1 MKSKVSPMVAPTLD
15 GEAVLGLALALVQ
28 SSTAPVL
35 LLDGD
40 LNVLAA
46 SASFSRTFGLD
57 PAGIIGRPVFALGHG
72 EWDVPQLRS
81 LLTTTVTGAAEV
93 DAYELDLQAPGEPV
107 RRLVLNARNLSY
119 GAPGTVRLML
129 TLADVTDA
137 RDGEA
142 LRDRLVLEKGV
153 LLQELQHRVANSL
166 QIIASVI
173 LQTARKAQS
182 DETRMYLTDAH
193 SRVMSV
199 AELQRQ
205 LSETSVGDVELRVYF
220 TALCN
225 SIGAS
230 MIRDPGQ
237 IALSVD
243 ADESHSTADVSVS
256 LGLIVTELVI
266 NSLKHAFPD
275 GASGGIIV
283 RYRSEGPDWTL
294 SVTDNGVGLP
304 KDPADA
310 EPGLGTSIVR
320 ALAQQLKADITAASA
335 NPGTTVSISHRE
347 PAPGAASPKPATL
360 AV

>member
-1 MKSKVSPMVAPTLD
+1 MVAPILD
-15 GEAVLGLALALVQ
+15 GEAVLGLALALVEA
-28 SSTAPVL
+28 STAPVL

-40 LNVLAA
+40 LKVMSA
-46 SASFSRTFGLD
+46 SASFSRTFRID
-57 PAGIIGRPVFALGHG
+57 PAGIVGQSVFALGRG
-72 EWDVPQLRS
+72 EWDLPQLRS
-81 LLTTTVTGAAEV
+81 LLSNTASGSAEV
-93 DAYELDLQAPGEPV
+93 DAYELDLRAPGEPV
-107 RRLVLNARNLSY
+107 RRLVLNARNLNY
-119 GAPGTVRLML
+119 GQPGSVRLML

-137 RDGEA
+137 RGAEA
-142 LRDRLVLEKGV
+142 LRDRLVQEKGI

-205 LSETSVGDVELRVYF
+205 LSETAAGDVALRAYF

-230 MIRDPGQ
+230 MIRDPSL

-243 ADESHSTADVSVS
+243 SDESLSTAEVSVS

-275 GASGGIIV
+275 GQAGRIVV
-283 RYRSEGPDWTL
+283 RYRSQGPDWTL
-294 SVTDNGVGLP
+294 SVTDDGVGLP
-304 KDPADA
+304 KNPADA
-310 EPGLGTSIVR
+310 PPGLGTSIVR
-320 ALAQQLKADITAASA
+320 ALTQQLKADIVVAGNDPGTSVTIAHHEVVTDAA
-335 NPGTTVSISHRE
+335 NPE
-347 PAPGAASPKPATL
+347 PEPL

>member
-1 MKSKVSPMVAPTLD
+1 MVAPTLD

-28 SSTAPVL
+28 SSTAPML

-40 LNVLAA
+40 LKVIAA
-46 SASFSRTFGLD
+46 SESFSRTFRISPVGLV
-57 PAGIIGRPVFALGHG
+57 GQSVFSLGDG
-72 EWDVPQLRS
+72 EWDLPQLRS
-81 LLTTTVTGAAEV
+81 LLSTTASGSAEV
-93 DAYELDLQAPGEPV
+93 DAYELDLRAPGEPA

-119 GAPGTVRLML
+119 GDPGSVRLML

-137 RDGEA
+137 REAEA
-142 LRDRLVLEKGV
+142 LRGRLVQEKGV

-205 LSETSVGDVELRVYF
+205 LSETSVGDVTLRTYF
-220 TALCN
+220 TALCS

-237 IALSVD
+237 IVLSVD
-243 ADESHSTADVSVS
+243 ADESLSTAEVSVS

-275 GASGGIIV
+275 GQAGRIVV
-283 RYRSEGPDWTL
+283 RYRSQGPDWTL
-294 SVTDNGVGLP
+294 SVTDNGAGMP

-310 EPGLGTSIVR
+310 PPGLGTSIVR
-320 ALAQQLKADITAASA
+320 ALAQQLKAGISITGAD
-335 NPGTTVSISHRE
+335 PGTAVSINHDGLAHEAAETE
-347 PAPGAASPKPATL
+347 PEPL
-360 AV
+360 AL

>member
-1 MKSKVSPMVAPTLD
+1 MVAPTLD

-28 SSTAPVL
+28 SSTAPML

-40 LNVLAA
+40 LTVMAA
-46 SASFSRTFGLD
+46 SELFSRTFRIH
-57 PAGIIGRPVFALGHG
+57 PASIAGHSVFSLGKG

-81 LLTTTVTGAAEV
+81 LLTTTAEGAAEV
-93 DAYELDLQAPGEPV
+93 EAYELDLQASGEPV

-119 GAPGTVRLML
+119 GAPGAVRLML
-129 TLADVTDA
+129 TVADVTDA
-137 RDGEA
+137 RDAEA
-142 LRDRLVLEKGV
+142 LRDRLVQEKGV

-205 LSETSVGDVELRVYF
+205 LSETSVGDVTLRTYF

-237 IALSVD
+237 IVLSVD
-243 ADESHSTADVSVS
+243 SDDSLSTADVSVS

-275 GASGGIIV
+275 GQAGRIVV
-283 RYRSEGPDWTL
+283 RYRSQGPDWTL
-294 SVTDNGVGLP
+294 SVTDNGAGMP

-310 EPGLGTSIVR
+310 PPGLGTSIVR
-320 ALAQQLKADITAASA
+320 ALAQQLKADISIVGGH
-335 NPGTTVSISHRE
+335 PGTAVSINHDGL
-347 PAPGAASPKPATL
+347 AHGAADPEPEPL
-360 AV
+360 AL

>member
-1 MKSKVSPMVAPTLD
+1 MVAPTLD

-28 SSTAPVL
+28 SSTAPML

-40 LNVLAA
+40 LKVIAA
-46 SASFSRTFGLD
+46 SESFSRTFRISPVGLV
-57 PAGIIGRPVFALGHG
+57 GQSVFSLGHG
-72 EWDVPQLRS
+72 EWDLPQLRS
-81 LLTTTVTGAAEV
+81 LLSTTASGSAEV
-93 DAYELDLQAPGEPV
+93 DAYELDLQAPGEPA
-107 RRLVLNARNLSY
+107 RHLVLNARNLSY
-119 GAPGTVRLML
+119 GDPGSVRLML

-137 RDGEA
+137 RDAEA
-142 LRDRLVLEKGV
+142 LRDRLVQEKGV

-205 LSETSVGDVELRVYF
+205 LSETSVGDVTLRTYF
-220 TALCN
+220 NALCN

-237 IALSVD
+237 IVLSVD
-243 ADESHSTADVSVS
+243 SDDSLSTADASVR

-275 GASGGIIV
+275 GRAGRIVV
-283 RYRSEGPDWTL
+283 RYRSQGPDWTL
-294 SVTDNGVGLP
+294 SVTDNGAGMP

-310 EPGLGTSIVR
+310 PPGLGTSIVR
-320 ALAQQLKADITAASA
+320 ALAQQLKADISIAGAD
-335 NPGTTVSISHRE
+335 PGTAVSINHDGLAHDTAQTE
-347 PAPGAASPKPATL
+347 PEPL
-360 AV
+360 AL